1 MIRHILLIVMVAGW
15 LPARAD
21 TTILTD
27 QNWES
32 RFVRAPGLDGDA
44 FIMLVVD
51 TNLYV
56 GGAFST
62 TGVSNTAGVARWDG
76 NSWHSVGGGIN
87 GTVLALATDGTNLYA
102 GGNFNSAGGVSATN
116 IAQWDGTNWSS
127 LGSVL
132 LPGSLNPRLTHVAS
146 LLWDEGL
153 YAAGMFVQAGGISAT
168 NIARWD
174 GHTWHSLGDGLGAF
188 GLGADIFQVFSLAK
202 HNNELYAGGLFP
214 RSGEVGVIN
223 LARWTGTT
231 WEQVGGGVSGGGGS
245 VYWFDGQTGYLHSG
259 AVYALNSS
267 AAGLMVGGDFTIAG
281 ETGATNIAVWDGT
294 NWAAIGG
301 DCDAAVQRFM
311 TDGLDQLV
319 HGSFSSI
326 GGIAASGIARWN
338 GATWSALGQGVIPA
352 ALTSSRVGTNFYVG
366 GRFQIAGG
374 QSAGYIAR
382 WDGADWQA
390 LTPGDSTAPDDFV
403 SSLIAT
409 PDGSIYAAG
418 SFHSVSGVAANR
430 VARFDGTN
438 WHALGNGF
446 SRNATPRLVGAG
458 TNLYGVNDNV
468 FEWTGNDWELVGG
481 GLGYDDSTPIV
492 VGFAGGGTNLFV
504 TGYFTT
510 AGGTPATNLVRWN
523 GSQWSAIP
531 LPPSTFCASTLAPV
545 ATKDDALYV
554 CLQGS
559 CFAGATTQVQIKK
572 WDGAQWSDVSTTF
585 SLANATQ
592 SYPQIQ
598 SMTVAG
604 TNIFLAGQFAVT
616 NEFTGTNLIRWDG
629 TTWSGINHPFDA
641 QDFLAPVIHNGTNLF
656 VAAYNY
662 GPPTVGK
669 IARWDGSHWQMLG
682 SGLKHN
688 NGFAHVS
695 SLAMRGRDL
704 YVGGSFSTAGGKP
717 ANNLALWRDFPEIT
731 LSSRGWQ
738 PSGHFG
744 LRILGGKNQWVEVQ
758 TSTNLH
764 SWLDLGPE
772 LPTSDQ
778 HDLEDSTSASG
789 AARFYRARL
798 IP

>member
-1 MIRHILLIVMVAGW
+1 MIRHILLIAMLAGG

-44 FIMLVVD
+44 FTMLVVG

-56 GGAFST
+56 GGTFST

-76 NSWHSVGGGIN
+76 NSWHSVGGGII
-87 GTVLALATDGTNLYA
+87 GTVLALTTDGTNLYA

-127 LGSVL
+127 LGSAL
-132 LPGSLNPRLTHVAS
+132 LPNTFNPHGGQVTS
-146 LLWDEGL
+146 LLWDQGL
-153 YAAGMFVQAGGISAT
+153 YAAGMFVQIGGISAT

-174 GHTWHSLGDGLGAF
+174 GQTWHALGDGLGAF
-188 GLGADIFQVFSLAK
+188 GFGADIFQVFCLAK

-214 RSGEVGVIN
+214 RSGEVAITN
-223 LARWTGTT
+223 LARWNGTA
-231 WEQVGGGVSGGGGS
+231 WEPVGGGVSGGGGV

-267 AAGLMVGGDFTIAG
+267 ATGLMVGGDFTSAG
-281 ETGATNIAVWDGT
+281 ETGATNIAVWNGT
-294 NWAAIGG
+294 NWSAIGG
-301 DCDAAVQRFM
+301 DCDAAVQRI
-311 TDGLDQLV
+311 TADGLDQLV

-326 GGIAASGIARWN
+326 GGVPASGIARWN
-338 GATWSALGQGVIPA
+338 GVTWSALGQGVIPA
-352 ALTSSRVGTNFYVG
+352 ALTSARVGTNFYVG

-390 LTPGDSTAPDDFV
+390 LTPGNSTAPDDFV
-403 SSLIAT
+403 SSLIAA
-409 PDGSIYAAG
+409 PDGSLYAAG
-418 SFHSVSGVAANR
+418 GFQSVSGVAANH
-430 VARFDGTN
+430 VARYDGTN
-438 WHALGNGF
+438 WHSLGNGF
-446 SRNATPRLVGAG
+446 TGNTIPRLAWAG
-458 TNLYGVNDNV
+458 TNLYGINNNV
-468 FEWTGNDWELVGG
+468 LGWTGSDWELVGG
-481 GLGYDDSTPIV
+481 GLGYDDNTPIISS
-492 VGFAGGGTNLFV
+492 FAASSTNLFV
-504 TGYFTT
+504 SGRFTS
-510 AGGTPATNLVRWN
+510 AGGMPAANLARWN

-545 ATKDDALYV
+545 ATQADALYV

-559 CFAGATTQVQIKK
+559 CFPGPTRQVQIKK
-572 WDGAQWSDVSTTF
+572 WDDVQWSDVSTTF
-585 SLANATQ
+585 SLADVTQ
-592 SYPQIQ
+592 SFPHIA
-598 SMTVAG
+598 SMTVVG
-604 TNIFLAGQFAVT
+604 TNIFLAGRFAVT
-616 NEFTGTNLIRWDG
+616 NEFTATNLVRWNG
-629 TTWSGINHPFDA
+629 ATWSGMDHPFDA
-641 QDFLAPVIHNGTNLF
+641 QDSLFPVTHNGTNLF

-662 GPPTVGK
+662 GPPAVGR

-682 SGLKHN
+682 SGLQHQS
-688 NGFAHVS
+688 GFAEVS

-704 YVGGSFSTAGGKP
+704 YVGGRFSTAGGKP
-717 ANNLALWRDFPEIT
+717 ANNLAFWRDLPEIT
-731 LSSRGWQ
+731 LSGRGWQ

-744 LRILGGKNQWVEVQ
+744 LRIHGGKDQWVHLQ
-758 TSTNLH
+758 TSTNLQT
-764 SWLDLGPE
+764 WLDLGPE
-772 LPTSDQ
+772 LPASNE
-778 HDLEDSTSASG
+778 HDWEDSTSASG